1 MSEKKI
7 DLSDVEVG
15 HNLWTIQEGE
25 TVCSDIYKEANCCSI
40 FTLCDV
46 YRGDGNYREDDK
58 HPSCYHN
65 YQEFLDFH
73 AIAPVRMTEKELSHS
88 SEYDIIGCAYDI
100 LKTGFLLAG
109 GQIIEEL
116 KNLPCPVCGCKM
128 KDIEPDK
135 SVDRFLQHP
144 DNGCL
149 FSKQCHQASVWND
162 TSKRVGK

>member
-7 DLSDVEVG
+7 DLSDVKVG
-15 HNLWTIQEGE
+15 DPLWTIQNRDDSCTSINEHPFRIGTNGDAFTINGE
-25 TVCSDIYKEANCCSI
+25 RW
-40 FTLCDV
+40 L
-46 YRGDGNYREDDK
+46 GDK
-58 HPSCYHN
+58 FPSCYHN

-73 AIAPVRMTEKELSHS
+73 AIAPVRMTEKEL
-88 SEYDIIGCAYDI
+88 EEQYDEIDSMCAYAI
-100 LKTGFLLAG
+100 AKRFYIMAG
-109 GQIIEEL
+109 GQIIE
-116 KNLPCPVCGCKM
+116 KPVNLPCPVCGCEM

-162 TSKRVGK
+162 PSKRGGK